1 MDQRPIRQNHP
12 RHLPQAVVLW
22 HQFRETT
29 KMLSLLVLTPS
40 QRNRIGKEAFKKP
53 GYLARFHP
61 MFVRLVWK
69 RNIRNKA
76 VWRWTFTCNTF
87 TRLLRLASSFI
98 CSLLPHSKQ
107 PQYWLHLLYDIGGS
121 TISNLATILA
131 CSNIYWYT
139 VCFRFRPVSLV
150 LPRP

>member
-1 MDQRPIRQNHP
+1 MGQTPIRQNP
-12 RHLPQAVVLW
+12 PLIPLVVVLW

-29 KMLSLLVLTPS
+29 TMPSLLTPS
-40 QRNRIGKEAFKKP
+40 QKNWNGKEAFKKP
-53 GYLARFHP
+53 GYLARLHP
-61 MFVRLVWK
+61 VFVRLPVVWK

-76 VWRWTFTCNTF
+76 VWRWTSTCNTF
-87 TRLLRLASSFI
+87 TRLQRLASFFI
-98 CSLLPHSKQ
+98 CSLPPHNKQ

-131 CSNIYWYT
+131 CSNIYWST
-139 VCFRFRPVSLV
+139 VCFRFLQVSLA